1 MGSLERCGIMSEK
14 RQSGRERRKEFAKNT
29 QEEIR
34 KNPTSFKVYT
44 VMRILVILILIR
56 QFFLHNY
63 QGMALCILTLVLL
76 VLPAALQVRL
86 RVNIPQPLEI
96 ILYCFIFAAEILGEL
111 SSFYT
116 AFPWWDTML
125 HTTNGFLAAAVGF
138 SLVLLLNN
146 DDKLMFSCSPFFV
159 ALVAFCFSMT
169 IGVVWEF
176 FECFCDLMWG
186 LDMQKDTIVHT
197 ISSVT
202 INPDGLQEPVA
213 INNIHQTIVDGQML
227 PIDGYLDIGILDTME
242 DLFVNFIGALTF
254 STIGFFALRNSEKK
268 SGVVEGLM
276 IRKK

>member
-1 MGSLERCGIMSEK
+1 MNPLRGLYKLNRIPMDQYGRTRSTFAIYFAMRLFIYAVIIWLIVTGQYKHTWQAVLGLVFLWVPPLFEK
-14 RQSGRERRKEFAKNT
+14 KFQADLPPVFTK
-29 QEEIR
+29 
-34 KNPTSFKVYT
+34 
-44 VMRILVILILIR
+44 VIL
-56 QFFLHNY
+56 F
-63 QGMALCILTLVLL
+63 
-76 VLPAALQVRL
+76 
-86 RVNIPQPLEI
+86 
-96 ILYCFIFAAEILGEL
+96 FIFAFFILGEVF
-111 SSFYT
+111 SFMGKI
-116 AFPWWDTML
+116 PWWDTML

-213 INNIHQTIVDGQML
+213 ISNIHQTIVDGQML

-254 STIGFFALRNSEKK
+254 STIGFFALRNQEKK
-268 SGVVEGLM
+268 SGVVAGLM
-276 IRKK
+276 IKKK

>member
-1 MGSLERCGIMSEK
+1 MKITWR
-14 RQSGRERRKEFAKNT
+14 
-29 QEEIR
+29 
-34 KNPTSFKVYT
+34 
-44 VMRILVILILIR
+44 
-56 QFFLHNY
+56 
-63 QGMALCILTLVLL
+63 
-76 VLPAALQVRL
+76 
-86 RVNIPQPLEI
+86 
-96 ILYCFIFAAEILGEL
+96 IFATILCV
-111 SSFYT
+111 FI
-116 AFPWWDTML
+116 
-125 HTTNGFLAAAVGF
+125 LAAAVGF

-254 STIGFFALRNSEKK
+254 STIGFFALRNQEKK
-268 SGVVEGLM
+268 SGVVAGLM
-276 IRKK
+276 IKKK